1 MCYILNY
8 LYFIVILS
16 GFVICY
22 YHIYSDK
29 ITLKMRKGI
38 NVFVLGIL
46 TVVSV
51 LLALPFAQMRNSFKT
66 VTTHAAQNAL
76 TSIGVDLH
84 GQIKN
89 ARQIVN
95 SHKYEANT
103 FNINDKNGVSNDPQ
117 WSSNFGLKEIFFGES
132 SDLSAE
138 KEAAHTNS
146 GLPEEIASGSVRKGV
161 SKIGRFVSVSSKMS
175 SSKDATQTI
184 GGSIKQM
191 ANRD

>member
-1 MCYILNY
+1 
-8 LYFIVILS
+8 
-16 GFVICY
+16 
-22 YHIYSDK
+22 
-29 ITLKMRKGI
+29 MRKGI

-46 TVVSV
+46 TVVSI
-51 LLALPFAQMRNSFKT
+51 LLALPFTQMRNSFKG
-66 VTTHAAQNAL
+66 VATHTAHKAL
-76 TSIGVDLH
+76 TSFGVDVH
-84 GQIKN
+84 AKIRN
-89 ARQIVN
+89 ARLIVE
-95 SHKYEANT
+95 SHKYEVYT
-103 FNINDKNGVSNDPQ
+103 FNIADKNGEINNSQ
-117 WSSNFGLKEIFFGES
+117 WSSSFGLKEIFFGES

-138 KEAAHTNS
+138 KEPAHTNS